1 MLSITVSIV
10 SACTAS
16 ITSPSNAIVDAGQ
29 YESFTA
35 TQSSCVSTFTYNVLV
50 VNSVTPGTITH
61 NDLLTGQTAN
71 SVTFTFQTVRADI
84 PNSPEEANV
93 VITDSGTNT
102 VTSGYSSNF
111 IINPALSAG
120 VPLPSNTAIDNGQYS
135 LLQSQ
140 ASGGTL
146 PYTYQWYYGTSQTC
160 SADTLLGATTAN
172 YLVNPSTV
180 TYYCYKVT
188 DSATTNAVAYSNAR
202 PIVVYPDP
210 TASTPEPSGTALDL
224 GQSVTYNTIISGGS
238 YPANVAEFNGATSNV
253 VTALVHPYGDTQ
265 GSTFT
270 AWIYPETLASSTY
283 GAVIF
288 GYQGWLNDHNNALYY
303 YTNENGNFGGGT
315 LTQNKWEFV
324 AVTITTDVNP
334 TIVLYINGNEV
345 ATQSFTGTTGSG
357 GCPNDAENVI
367 IGHYSGT
374 CGAYTGTIPFN
385 GMIADAQVYNAT
397 LTNAEVNAIYE
408 GGIGGAPVAPA
419 NLIGWWKL
427 NGTINGNVI
436 DYSGQNNEGTPTAI
450 TYASPTNAPYG
461 SFTVNLINTVS
472 GQANTLIGQDDGIV
486 TFGANAPTSGSQ
498 SFYVVGN
505 DLGVSTV
512 YPFSSVT
519 NTITVN
525 PALTTPTISPSNPT
539 IDSGQSVTFSSTW
552 TGGTS
557 TYGASLYSS
566 STSTCNQQSTLV
578 QQDIG
583 LSSTTVTFSP
593 VTPSANTYY
602 CVYVTDNTLNT
613 YSISNS
619 ITSDFSIPE
628 GTAFSPSGTYAY
640 VTNCNTSCSGA
651 IPDNVV
657 IINTVTNTVV
667 NSITAGFYS
676 PYGVSFSPSGTYAY
690 VPNLNSNNVVIIN
703 TATNT
708 VVNSVTSGF
717 SGPLGVSFSP
727 SGAYAYV
734 TNYNS
739 NNVVIINTATN
750 TVVTSITSGFS
761 TPFGVSFSPSGTY
774 AYVTNAG
781 SGNLV
786 IINTA
791 TNTVTGSVTPD
802 SGGFGAPSG
811 VSFSPSG
818 TYAYMVNT
826 NSNNVII
833 INTGVP
839 IENSTNSY
847 VTLKP
852 ATNQVSNPYA
862 GGSTGFFGTLP
873 GASTTA
879 TSTTSTVS
887 TTSSST
893 SIPVTIPVIRQ
904 STGITSQ
911 LCNDTAGYYI
921 VYSSMN
927 ATFHIMPG
935 IKSCI
940 NMSANNATSKYLET
954 NRSILVAINYSI
966 SNSSVSSNVTIHYP
980 CSVNYSGI
988 YPSIFRNGTW
998 QKIHPFTLNVAAC
1011 TVTFA
1016 APADPVIALF
1026 NSLHSNST
1034 TVNTTTLPQTTTSTT
1049 TPSQNFGFSLVFVII
1064 VIIII
1069 VVIVA
1074 IFAYLRSKR

>member
-1 MLSITVSIV
+1 MAFFLMLSITAGIV

-61 NDLLTGQTAN
+61 NDLITGSSAN
-71 SVTFTFQTVRADI
+71 SITFTFPTVSADTS
-84 PNSPEEANV
+84 NSPEEANV
-93 VITDSGTNT
+93 VVTDSGTNT

-120 VPLPSNTAIDNGQYS
+120 VPLPSNTAIDVGQYS

-140 ASGGTL
+140 ASGGTP

-160 SADTLLGATTAN
+160 SADTSLGATTAN

-188 DSATTNAVAYSNAR
+188 DSATTNAIAYSNAR

-288 GYQGWLNDHNNALYY
+288 GYQGWLNDYNNALYY

-334 TIVLYINGNEV
+334 TVTLYINGNEV

-374 CGAYTGTIPFN
+374 CGAYSGTIPFN

-450 TYASPTNAPYG
+450 TYTAPTSAPYG
-461 SFTVNLINTVS
+461 SFTANLINTVS

-486 TFGANAPTSGSQ
+486 TFGANTPASGSQ
-498 SFYVVGN
+498 SFYVAGN

-539 IDSGQSVTFSSTW
+539 IDNGQSVTFSSTW
-552 TGGTS
+552 SGGTP

-578 QQDIG
+578 QQNIG
-583 LSSTTVTFSP
+583 LPSNTATFSS

-602 CVYVTDNTLNT
+602 CVYVTDNTLNS

-619 ITSDFSIPE
+619 IISGLERPS
-628 GTAFSPSGTYAY
+628 GVAFSPSGTYAY
-640 VTNCNTSCSGA
+640 VTNCNNSCLSNGV
-651 IPDNVV
+651 PDNVV

-667 NSITAGFYS
+667 GICRW
-676 PYGVSFSPSGTYAY
+676 
-690 VPNLNSNNVVIIN
+690 
-703 TATNT
+703 
-708 VVNSVTSGF
+708 
-717 SGPLGVSFSP
+717 
-727 SGAYAYV
+727 
-734 TNYNS
+734 
-739 NNVVIINTATN
+739 
-750 TVVTSITSGFS
+750 
-761 TPFGVSFSPSGTY
+761 
-774 AYVTNAG
+774 
-781 SGNLV
+781 
-786 IINTA
+786 
-791 TNTVTGSVTPD
+791 
-802 SGGFGAPSG
+802 
-811 VSFSPSG
+811 
-818 TYAYMVNT
+818 
-826 NSNNVII
+826 
-833 INTGVP
+833 
-839 IENSTNSY
+839 SY
-847 VTLKP
+847 
-852 ATNQVSNPYA
+852 
-862 GGSTGFFGTLP
+862 
-873 GASTTA
+873 
-879 TSTTSTVS
+879 
-887 TTSSST
+887 
-893 SIPVTIPVIRQ
+893 
-904 STGITSQ
+904 
-911 LCNDTAGYYI
+911 
-921 VYSSMN
+921 
-927 ATFHIMPG
+927 
-935 IKSCI
+935 
-940 NMSANNATSKYLET
+940 
-954 NRSILVAINYSI
+954 
-966 SNSSVSSNVTIHYP
+966 
-980 CSVNYSGI
+980 
-988 YPSIFRNGTW
+988 
-998 QKIHPFTLNVAAC
+998 
-1011 TVTFA
+1011 
-1016 APADPVIALF
+1016 
-1026 NSLHSNST
+1026 
-1034 TVNTTTLPQTTTSTT
+1034 
-1049 TPSQNFGFSLVFVII
+1049 
-1064 VIIII
+1064 
-1069 VVIVA
+1069 
-1074 IFAYLRSKR
+1074 